1 MLSFKGSGWR
11 REQSQCG
18 EGEGRGGSGSVSV
31 HTRLGFLFM
40 CRWGTNRTQWG
51 WGAALGPSMCLLVLD
66 HPEQHEGKIHLGR
79 CAGQVPRGLGSE
91 ARVGLKGL
99 GVS

>member
-1 MLSFKGSGWR
+1 
-11 REQSQCG
+11 
-18 EGEGRGGSGSVSV
+18 
-31 HTRLGFLFM
+31 
-40 CRWGTNRTQWG
+40 
-51 WGAALGPSMCLLVLD
+51 MCLLVLD
-66 HPEQHEGKIHLGR
+66 HPEQHERKVYPGR